1 MFLPSNITLQFGDS
15 GDFVTELQR
24 RLAMVNAFS
33 EDMING
39 FFDGN
44 TVNGVTHFQAMVG
57 LHADGVAGPE
67 TLRRLNGM
75 VAGGGSA
82 PSDKKEEEKAPD
94 QAAKAALFGI
104 APPQENP
111 LAWGVA
117 AGTEKPVE
125 STPVKAEIPA
135 PMVQEPA
142 KQPEMQAAAKL
153 QPDPAVAAMFFE
165 QQAQQSRTE
174 LPLTREPVRS
184 EAVDAALQEKSANMQ
199 KASDASTALE
209 AKAEPK
215 GIIARVTQFASEYLQ
230 RLANYFEAR
239 LPPSVLHEVKDI
251 GAIMARSGMR
261 ETPVPTG
268 PEMLQT
274 PVTPARGAGQ
284 AQQL

>member
-24 RLAMVNAFS
+24 RLAMVNAFA
-33 EDMING
+33 EDMVNG

-75 VAGGGSA
+75 VSSGGTK
-82 PSDKKEEEKAPD
+82 SDKKEEEKGPSEAQKSVFFGLTGEAEQNPAAWQQPEKPE
-94 QAAKAALFGI
+94 QAQ
-104 APPQENP
+104 PT
-111 LAWGVA
+111 VA
-117 AGTEKPVE
+117 A
-125 STPVKAEIPA
+125 PA
-135 PMVQEPA
+135 P
-142 KQPEMQAAAKL
+142 QAAAEPPRREEAMPQAPKL
-153 QPDPAVAAMFFE
+153 QADPTIAAMFFE
-165 QQAQQSRTE
+165 QAASAQRNE
-174 LPLTREPVRS
+174 AAAIREAATNPMVDATMAAEKTKTTNL
-184 EAVDAALQEKSANMQ
+184 EAVQ
-199 KASDASTALE
+199 E

-215 GIIARVTQFASEYLQ
+215 GIIAKVTQFASEYLQ

-239 LPPSVLHEVKDI
+239 LPPSVLSEVQAI
-251 GAIMARSGMR
+251 GQAMAKTGMR

-284 AQQL
+284 AQQI